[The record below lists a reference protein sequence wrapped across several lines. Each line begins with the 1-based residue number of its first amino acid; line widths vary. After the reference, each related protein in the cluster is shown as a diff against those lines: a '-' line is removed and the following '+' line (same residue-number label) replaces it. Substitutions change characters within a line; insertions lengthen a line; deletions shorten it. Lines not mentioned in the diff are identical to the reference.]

1 MRSNHDRIQRPIHNP
16 VTSFYKSRQNYVRL
30 VLWLAPLFCASA
42 AFASAATGDQA
53 CPRPAAGST
62 LQNPPELRSQ
72 NGVLDVSLH
81 FKYQATTIE
90 QGPPRYCY
98 MTDTGMESPT
108 LRVHPG
114 DQLIIHFHNDLPP
127 AQMQPMKAMTS
138 PADGAAQP
146 SAQSDCNAAAMSAAI
161 TNLHFH
167 GLSVPPTCH
176 QDDVLQT
183 AVRPG
188 ADFEYRVT
196 IPRDE
201 PPGLYWYHPHPH
213 GFSERQVQGGASG
226 ALIVEGLENVYPSLA
241 GLRERVIVLREQP
254 LTNPGYLDSHIP
266 AWDVSINYVPVIFPG
281 YQPATIATAPPRKE
295 LWRVLNAGANTILD
309 LQVVVQGLPQAVK
322 IVALDGVP
330 VSGDSRESSIL
341 LPPGARA
348 EFVVETPKVG
358 EQAQLVT
365 KNWDTGPE
373 GDRDP
378 DRPVA
383 NIVSTTGIASDAGD
397 REGKSDATKAWQ
409 PRADGTAIVQ
419 RRLYF
424 SQLTPNPKEGNT
436 SVFYFV
442 TVLGQTPAVYHMNQP
457 PNIVVHEGDV
467 EDWVVENRAPED
479 HTFHIHQIHFRVLEV
494 DGKPVNDPAL
504 RDTIEIPY
512 WPGSGPYPSVK
523 LRMDFRDPN
532 IVGTFLYHCH
542 ILKHEDMGMMGV
554 IEVLPPG
561 LPTVTIL
568 KAPSRVGVATSI
580 SIVATVTG
588 KNANSSPP
596 GGTVQF
602 AVDGIATGKPVA
614 VVDGKASFTTSFEAA
629 GVHEITATYA
639 GDRAYDVSAARAVKL
654 RVTE

>member
-1 MRSNHDRIQRPIHNP
+1 MRQ
-16 VTSFYKSRQNYVRL
+16 KCALL
-30 VLWLAPLFCASA
+30 VLPLACLLYARA
-42 AFASAATGDQA
+42 AFASAPPGEQA
-53 CPRPAAGST
+53 CPRSAAGST

-72 NGVLDVSLH
+72 NGVLEVSFH
-81 FKYQATTIE
+81 FRYQATTVG

-98 MTDTGMESPT
+98 ITDTGMESPT

-114 DQLIIHFHNDLPP
+114 DQLIIHFHNDLPA
-127 AQMQPMKAMTS
+127 AQMQPMKAPMTM
-138 PADGAAQP
+138 PP
-146 SAQSDCNAAAMSAAI
+146 AAARQSSEQTDCKAEAMDAAI

-176 QDDVLQT
+176 QDDVIRT
-183 AVRPG
+183 AVLPG
-188 ADFEYRVT
+188 EGFEYRVT
-196 IPRDE
+196 IPKDE

-213 GFSERQVQGGASG
+213 GYSERQVQGGASG

-241 GLRERVIVLREQP
+241 GLRERVIVLRDQP
-254 LTNPGYLDSHIP
+254 LSNPGFIDSHIP
-266 AWDVSINYVPVIFPG
+266 AWDVSINYVPVIFPA
-281 YQPATIATAPPRKE
+281 YLPATIATAPSRKE

-309 LQVVVQGLPQAVK
+309 LQVVVQGVPRSVK
-322 IVALDGVP
+322 MVALDGVP
-330 VSGDSRESSIL
+330 VTGDSRESSIL

-365 KNWDTGPE
+365 RNWDTGPE

-378 DRPVA
+378 SRPLANLVSTEQVA
-383 NIVSTTGIASDAGD
+383 NEAGQHAN
-397 REGKSDATKAWQ
+397 RSDATKAWR

-424 SQLTPNPKEGNT
+424 SQLTPNPKEGDT

-442 TVLGQTPAVYHMNQP
+442 TVSGQTPAAYRMGQA
-457 PNIVVHEGDV
+457 PNIVVHEGNV

-504 RDTIEIPY
+504 RDTVEIPY

-523 LRMDFRDPN
+523 LRMDFRDPD
-532 IVGTFLYHCH
+532 IVGTFLFHCH

-561 LPTVTIL
+561 LPTVTTL
-568 KAPSRVGVATSI
+568 KAPAKVGIATSV
-580 SIVATVTG
+580 SIVATVEG
-588 KNANSSPP
+588 KDAGRVAP
-596 GGTVQF
+596 GGTAQF
-602 AVDGIATGKPVA
+602 AVDGISTGKPVA
-614 VVDGKASFTTSFEAA
+614 VVDGKAAFTTSFEAG

-639 GDRAYDVSAARAVKL
+639 GDRTYDVSASRAAKV